1 MPALDYVIRVND
13 RPQMSLLTESL
24 IYLLA
29 AVIAVPLSRRLG
41 FGSVLG
47 YLVAGIIIGPFGFA
61 FIRDPDHILHFA
73 ELGVVFLLFIVGLE
87 LKPSRLWV
95 LRRMVFGLGAAQ
107 VFTSAIAI
115 TVLAW
120 AFGFSTNASI
130 VAGLILALS
139 STAFV
144 IQMLSEKKQL
154 STIHG
159 RAAFSILLFQDLAA
173 IPLIALLPL
182 LGVNASF
189 DDGINFV
196 QVGIIFATIGGLI
209 IGGRYLLKPI
219 LNIAAR
225 SGIPE
230 IFTATALL
238 LVIGSALLMEV
249 AGMSMVLGA
258 FLAGMVLADS
268 EYRHQLEA
276 DIAPFKG
283 LLLGLFFIAVG
294 MSVNIGLLLDDPL
307 RVMLIVVLLM
317 TTKAVVLY
325 PLARQFGMCDRVAAL
340 KLAAVLAQGGEFA
353 FVLLGIAASES
364 ILPQILIDELVLAV
378 ALSMLMTPF
387 IYAAAELAGGKLHEP
402 SAPEFDAPV
411 MGQHDVLIVGFGRV
425 GQIVGRLLNIVGYSF
440 TALERDSS
448 QVEFVRRYG
457 ATVHYGDASRLDL
470 LRAAG
475 AEHAKIFVL
484 AVSKLDE
491 SMEIAESVMRNFPHL
506 KIIARARN
514 RRHAHKLM
522 DLGVEHIFRETLL
535 SSLAMSEQV
544 LSSLGQTPE
553 EAKHIVDSFRE
564 RDAQL
569 LLEQQAIHD
578 SEELLIQSSKD
589 TAAELESLLRRDD
602 PND

>member
-1 MPALDYVIRVND
+1 MT
-13 RPQMSLLTESL
+13 LLAESL

-61 FIRDPDHILHFA
+61 FIRDTNHILHFA

-107 VFTSAIAI
+107 VFASAIAI

-120 AFGFSTNASI
+120 AFGFGTNAAI

-154 STIHG
+154 SAVHG

-196 QVGIIFATIGGLI
+196 QIGLMAATIGGLI
-209 IGGRYLLKPI
+209 IGGRYLVKPI
-219 LNIAAR
+219 LNVAAR

-238 LVIGSALLMEV
+238 LVIGSALLMQV
-249 AGMSMVLGA
+249 AGMSMILGS
-258 FLAGMVLADS
+258 FLAGMLLADS

-294 MSVNIGLLLDDPL
+294 MSVNIGLLLNSPL
-307 RVMLIVVLLM
+307 RVMTIVVLLM
-317 TTKAVVLY
+317 ATKAVILY
-325 PLARQFGMCDRVAAL
+325 PLARR
-340 KLAAVLAQGGEFA
+340 
-353 FVLLGIAASES
+353 
-364 ILPQILIDELVLAV
+364 
-378 ALSMLMTPF
+378 
-387 IYAAAELAGGKLHEP
+387 
-402 SAPEFDAPV
+402 
-411 MGQHDVLIVGFGRV
+411 
-425 GQIVGRLLNIVGYSF
+425 
-440 TALERDSS
+440 
-448 QVEFVRRYG
+448 
-457 ATVHYGDASRLDL
+457 
-470 LRAAG
+470 
-475 AEHAKIFVL
+475 
-484 AVSKLDE
+484 
-491 SMEIAESVMRNFPHL
+491 
-506 KIIARARN
+506 
-514 RRHAHKLM
+514 
-522 DLGVEHIFRETLL
+522 
-535 SSLAMSEQV
+535 
-544 LSSLGQTPE
+544 
-553 EAKHIVDSFRE
+553 
-564 RDAQL
+564 
-569 LLEQQAIHD
+569 
-578 SEELLIQSSKD
+578 
-589 TAAELESLLRRDD
+589 
-602 PND
+602 